1 VDNESLMLCLADST
15 LFALSVKFLLYRNH
29 AARNTMIRTIL
40 TYPNPELKKKSAP
53 VVVINDSIRELVRD
67 MAETMYDAPGV
78 GLAAP
83 QIGVHQRVIVIDVS
97 ASDEAPD
104 LIVAINP
111 IIVHAEGEAYEEE
124 GCLSVPKYAANVRR
138 HARVVVKALDLE
150 GNERTWRAEEL
161 LAIAFQHEIDH
172 LDGILFVDHL
182 SPLKRDL
189 FKRRARRLAES
200 GEEYP

>member
-1 VDNESLMLCLADST
+1 
-15 LFALSVKFLLYRNH
+15 
-29 AARNTMIRTIL
+29 MIRTIL

-53 VVVINDSIRELVRD
+53 VAIINDSVRALAQD
-67 MAETMYDAPGV
+67 MVETMYDAPGV

-83 QIGVHQRVIVIDVS
+83 QIGVLQRVIVIDIS
-97 ASDEAPD
+97 ASDEPPG

-111 IIVHAEGEAYEEE
+111 VIIHAEGEAYEEE

-138 HARVVVKALDLE
+138 HASVVVKALNLE
-150 GNERTWRAEEL
+150 GVECTWRSEGL

-182 SPLKRDL
+182 SPLKREL
-189 FKRRARRLAES
+189 FQRKARKAAE
-200 GEEYP
+200 EAR

>member
-1 VDNESLMLCLADST
+1 
-15 LFALSVKFLLYRNH
+15 
-29 AARNTMIRTIL
+29 MIRTIL
-40 TYPNPELKKKSAP
+40 TYPNPELKKKSAA
-53 VVVINDSIRELVRD
+53 VTIINDAVRELARD

-83 QIGVHQRVIVIDVS
+83 QIGIHQRVIVIDVS
-97 ASDEAPD
+97 GRDEPGD
-104 LIVAINP
+104 LIIAINP
-111 IIVHAEGEAYEEE
+111 VIVHTEGEAYEEE

-150 GNERTWRAEEL
+150 GNEQTWRAEDL

-189 FKRRARRLAES
+189 FQRKMRRAAENR
-200 GEEYP
+200 EVAQ

>member
-1 VDNESLMLCLADST
+1 
-15 LFALSVKFLLYRNH
+15 
-29 AARNTMIRTIL
+29 MIRTIL
-40 TYPNPELKKKSAP
+40 TYPNPELKKKSVP
-53 VVVINDSIRELVRD
+53 ITVINDSVRELIRD

-83 QIGVHQRVIVIDVS
+83 QIGVHQRVIVIDIS
-97 ASDEAPD
+97 GKDEPPD

-111 IIVHAEGEAYEEE
+111 VIVHAEGEAYEEE

-138 HARVVVKALDLE
+138 HARVIVKALDPDGAE
-150 GNERTWRAEEL
+150 KTWKADDL

-182 SPLKRDL
+182 SVLKREL
-189 FKRRARRLAES
+189 FQRKARKAAEE
-200 GEEYP
+200 GR